1 VKYFHPGKLTVLALA
16 VTLSSCATLDQA
28 GRDYGTVIGCAGGA
42 VLGAGLTYIATRDA
56 GKAVAGGVVGG
67 AAGCAIGHV
76 WQNRQQELQR
86 IAQEENLKMQVDT
99 LQAQAPAQNGKPAAP
114 TDAGIVAQ
122 VEDQGM
128 FPTGSDQL
136 TTDGL
141 RQVRKLAIAF
151 KPTDSQS
158 TAAAQA
164 VLVVGHT
171 DATGTAEF
179 NQQLSERRARSVGKV
194 LAEAG
199 VPAQNLYFQGVGA
212 ARPLAD
218 NMTTEGRAQNRR
230 VEIVQLESTALLE
243 QRVKQERS
251 NPRYLAHGTRS
262 QSAVKAKTPSPV
274 SVAKTTPIP
283 SPVPV
288 EKTVAALP
296 ANFID
301 FGGAPASGDTT
312 QLARLVKPMESSGLT
327 LISKANASAPV
338 ASCDSDRPRVM
349 GAVKNLA
356 SGQELAEHDT
366 SDYLPGYNGR
376 VWANDVNGN
385 LVTITPI
392 AVLRN
397 NAEVAKQPRVQ
408 LVKGYDQNKKGKAT
422 TLNAVA
428 NTFEGQ
434 DTVLY
439 RVFVDDEQAPVSC
452 LDVVLEKFG
461 SKAVDGKL
469 FYDKTGE
476 SYVAK
481 FVPIRT

>member
-1 VKYFHPGKLTVLALA
+1 MKVFHPGKLSVLALSI
-16 VTLSSCATLDQA
+16 TLSSCATFDQA
-28 GRDYGTVIGCAGGA
+28 GRDYGTAIGCAGGA
-42 VLGAGLTYIATRDA
+42 ILGAGLTYAVTGNA
-56 GKAVAGGVVGG
+56 GKAVAGGLVGG

-86 IAQEENLKMQVDT
+86 IAKEENLKMQVDT
-99 LQAQAPAQNGKPAAP
+99 LQAQAPAANGKAAST

-128 FPTGSDQL
+128 FPTASDQL
-136 TTDGL
+136 TADGL
-141 RQVRKLAIAF
+141 RQVRKLATVF
-151 KPTDSQS
+151 KPADA
-158 TAAAQA
+158 TAKPQA
-164 VLVVGHT
+164 ILVVGHT
-171 DATGTAEF
+171 DATGSAEF

-199 VPAQNLYFQGVGA
+199 IPAQSLYFQGVGA

-218 NMTTEGRAQNRR
+218 NTTADGRAQNRR

-262 QSAVKAKTPSPV
+262 QAVAKAKPAPVAVASQKTP
-274 SVAKTTPIP
+274 VADKP
-283 SPVPV
+283 
-288 EKTVAALP
+288 VAALP

-301 FGGAPASGDTT
+301 FGGSPAADDNS
-312 QLARLVKPMESSGLT
+312 QLARLVKPLEPSGLT
-327 LISKANASAPV
+327 LISKAYASAPV
-338 ASCDSDRPRVM
+338 SSCDTDRPRVM

-356 SGQELAEHDT
+356 SGQELTQHET
-366 SDYLPGYNGR
+366 TDYLPGLNGR
-376 VWANDVNGN
+376 VWANNVNGN

-392 AVLRN
+392 AVLRD
-397 NAEVAKQPRVQ
+397 NAQIAKQPRVQ

-434 DTVLY
+434 DTLLY
-439 RVFVDDEQAPVSC
+439 RVFIDDDQAPVSC
-452 LDVVLEKFG
+452 MDVVLEKFG
-461 SKAVDGKL
+461 GKAADGKL
-469 FYDKTGE
+469 FYDKSGE

>member
-1 VKYFHPGKLTVLALA
+1 MKYFHPGKLTVLALA

-28 GRDYGTVIGCAGGA
+28 GRDYGTAIGCAGGA
-42 VLGAGLTYIATRDA
+42 LLGAGLTYAATRDA

-76 WQNRQQELQR
+76 WQNRQQELER

-99 LQAQAPAQNGKPAAP
+99 LQAQAPAQSGKPP
-114 TDAGIVAQ
+114 TTSDAGIVAQ

-136 TTDGL
+136 TSDGL
-141 RQVRKLAIAF
+141 RQVRKLANAF
-151 KPTDSQS
+151 KPADGQAG
-158 TAAAQA
+158 AAQQA

-199 VPAQNLYFQGVGA
+199 IASQNLYFQGVGA

-218 NMTTEGRAQNRR
+218 NTTADGRAQNRR

-262 QSAVKAKTPSPV
+262 QAASKTKQPV
-274 SVAKTTPIP
+274 ASSSSKTAPAAA
-283 SPVPV
+283 
-288 EKTVAALP
+288 EKTVAATP
-296 ANFID
+296 ANYID
-301 FGGAPASGDTT
+301 FGGSPASADTT
-312 QLARLVKPMESSGLT
+312 QLAQLVKPMQSSGFT

-338 ASCDSDRPRVM
+338 ASCDTDRPRVM

-356 SGQELAEHDT
+356 SGKELAEHDT
-366 SDYLPGYNGR
+366 SEYLPGYNGR

-392 AVLRN
+392 AVLRD

-439 RVFVDDEQAPVSC
+439 RVFVDDAQAPVSC
-452 LDVVLEKFG
+452 MDVVLEKFG

-481 FVPIRT
+481 FVPVRT

>member
-1 VKYFHPGKLTVLALA
+1 MKYFHPGKLTVLALA
-16 VTLSSCATLDQA
+16 VTLSSCATLNQA
-28 GRDYGTVIGCAGGA
+28 GRDYGTAIGCAGGA
-42 VLGAGLTYIATRDA
+42 LLGAGLTYAATRDA

-67 AAGCAIGHV
+67 AAGCVIGHV
-76 WQNRQQELQR
+76 WQNRQQELER
-86 IAQEENLKMQVDT
+86 IAREENLKMQVDT
-99 LQAQAPAQNGKPAAP
+99 LQAQAPAQSGKPATT

-141 RQVRKLAIAF
+141 RQVRKLANAF
-151 KPTDSQS
+151 KPADGQNG
-158 TAAAQA
+158 AAGQA

-199 VPAQNLYFQGVGA
+199 IAPQNLYFQGVGA

-218 NMTTEGRAQNRR
+218 NTTADGRAQNRR

-262 QSAVKAKTPSPV
+262 QTVTKVKEPV
-274 SVAKTTPIP
+274 ASSNKPAPA
-283 SPVPV
+283 PV
-288 EKTVAALP
+288 EKTVVTTP

-301 FGGAPASGDTT
+301 FGGSPASSDTS
-312 QLARLVKPMESSGLT
+312 QLAQLVKPMQSSGFA
-327 LISKANASAPV
+327 LISKANASTPV
-338 ASCDSDRPRVM
+338 ASCDGDRPRVM

-366 SDYLPGYNGR
+366 SEYLPGYNGR

-422 TLNAVA
+422 TLNAIA

-439 RVFVDDEQAPVSC
+439 RVFVDDAQAPVSC
-452 LDVVLEKFG
+452 MDVVLEKFG

-481 FVPIRT
+481 FVPVRT

>member
-1 VKYFHPGKLTVLALA
+1 MKYFYPGRLTVLALA
-16 VTLSSCATLDQA
+16 VALSSCASMDQA
-28 GRDYGTVIGCAGGA
+28 GRDYGTMIGCAGGA
-42 VLGAGLTYIATRDA
+42 LLGAGLVYAATGNA

-67 AAGCAIGHV
+67 AAGCAVGYV
-76 WQNRQQELQR
+76 WQNRLQELER
-86 IAQEENLKMQVDT
+86 IAKEENLKMQIDT
-99 LQAQAPAQNGKPAAP
+99 LQAQAPAQTGKPATT

-128 FPTGSDQL
+128 FATGSDQL

-141 RQVRKLAIAF
+141 RQVRKLALAF
-151 KPTDSQS
+151 KPADGQATS
-158 TAAAQA
+158 TPQA
-164 VLVVGHT
+164 ILVVGHT
-171 DATGTAEF
+171 DATGSPEY

-199 VPAQNLYFQGVGA
+199 IPAKNLYFQGVGA

-218 NMTTEGRAQNRR
+218 NTTTEGRAQNRR
-230 VEIVQLESTALLE
+230 VEIAQLESTALLE

-251 NPRYLAHGTRS
+251 NPRYLAHGTRT
-262 QSAVKAKTPSPV
+262 QAVPEAKVKAPAPTPS
-274 SVAKTTPIP
+274 AKPA
-283 SPVPV
+283 SAPV
-288 EKTVAALP
+288 EKAVAATP

-301 FGGAPASGDTT
+301 FGGSPASADTT
-312 QLARLVKPMESSGLT
+312 QLAPLVKPMQSSGFT

-356 SGQELAEHDT
+356 SGQELADHDT
-366 SDYLPGYNGR
+366 SDYLPGYNSR
-376 VWANDVNGN
+376 VWANTVNGN

-397 NAEVAKQPRVQ
+397 NAEIAKQPRVQ
-408 LVKGYDQNKKGKAT
+408 LVKDYDQNKKGKPT

-439 RVFVDDEQAPVSC
+439 RVFVDDAQAPVSC
-452 LDVVLEKFG
+452 MDVVLEKFG

-481 FVPIRT
+481 FVPVRT

>member
-1 VKYFHPGKLTVLALA
+1 MKYFYPGKLTVLAMT
-16 VTLSSCATLDQA
+16 VSLSSCATLDQA
-28 GRDYGTVIGCAGGA
+28 GRDYGTAIGCAGGA
-42 VLGAGLTYIATRDA
+42 LLGAGLTYAATRDA
-56 GKAVAGGVVGG
+56 GKAVAGGVLGG

-76 WQNRQQELQR
+76 WQNRQQELAR
-86 IAQEENLKMQVDT
+86 IAQEENLKMQVEM
-99 LQAQAPAQNGKPAAP
+99 LQAQAPAQNGKPAAAA
-114 TDAGIVAQ
+114 DAGIVAQ

-136 TTDGL
+136 TSDGL
-141 RQVRKLAIAF
+141 RQMRKLATVF
-151 KPTDSQS
+151 KPADAKS
-158 TAAAQA
+158 TAAPQA
-164 VLVVGHT
+164 ILVVGHT
-171 DATGTAEF
+171 DATGTAQF

-199 VPAQNLYFQGVGA
+199 IPAQSLYFQGVGA

-218 NMTTEGRAQNRR
+218 NTTVAGRTQNRR

-262 QSAVKAKTPSPV
+262 QPAAKAKDQVAASTP
-274 SVAKTTPIP
+274 KTAPA
-283 SPVPV
+283 PV
-288 EKTVAALP
+288 EKTVASLP
-296 ANFID
+296 PGFID
-301 FGGAPASGDTT
+301 FGGNPSSGDTT
-312 QLARLVKPMESSGLT
+312 QLAELVKPVQASGFT

-356 SGQELAEHDT
+356 SGQALTEHET
-366 SDYLPGYNGR
+366 TDYLPGYNGR
-376 VWANDVNGN
+376 VWAENVNGN

-392 AVLRN
+392 AVLRT

-408 LVKGYDQNKKGKAT
+408 LVKGYDQNKKGKPT
-422 TLNAVA
+422 TLSAVA

-439 RVFVDDEQAPVSC
+439 RVFVDDDQAPLSC
-452 LDVVLEKFG
+452 MDVVLEKFG

>member
-1 VKYFHPGKLTVLALA
+1 MKSFHPGKLTVLALA
-16 VTLSSCATLDQA
+16 VTLSSCATFDQA
-28 GRDYGTVIGCAGGA
+28 GRDYGTAIGCAGGA
-42 VLGAGLTYIATRDA
+42 LLGAGLIYAATGNA

-67 AAGCAIGHV
+67 AAGCAVGHV

-86 IAQEENLKMQVDT
+86 IAQEEHLKMQIDT
-99 LQAQAPAQNGKPAAP
+99 LQSQAPAQNGKPAVMA
-114 TDAGIVAQ
+114 DAGIVAQ

-136 TTDGL
+136 TADGL
-141 RQVRKLAIAF
+141 RQVRKLANAF
-151 KPTDSQS
+151 KPAQGQS
-158 TAAAQA
+158 SAQPQA

-171 DATGTAEF
+171 DATGSADF

-199 VPAQNLYFQGVGA
+199 ISAQSLYFQGVGA

-218 NMTTEGRAQNRR
+218 NTTAEGRAQNRR
-230 VEIVQLESTALLE
+230 VEIVQLESTALLA

-251 NPRYLAHGTRS
+251 NPRYLAHGTRN
-262 QSAVKAKTPSPV
+262 QSTSKAK
-274 SVAKTTPIP
+274 
-283 SPVPV
+283 
-288 EKTVAALP
+288 VAASAP
-296 ANFID
+296 QAKAPTKSVEQPVAASPSNFVD
-301 FGGAPASGDTT
+301 FGGSPASADTN
-312 QLARLVKPMESSGLT
+312 QLARLVKPMESTGFT
-327 LISKANASAPV
+327 LISKANASVPV
-338 ASCDSDRPRVM
+338 ASCEADRPRVA

-356 SGQELAEHDT
+356 SGQELAEHET
-366 SDYLPGYNGR
+366 TDYLPGYNGR
-376 VWANDVNGN
+376 VWANNVNGN

-397 NAEVAKQPRVQ
+397 NAEIAKQPRIQ

-422 TLNAVA
+422 TLAAVA

-439 RVFVDDEQAPVSC
+439 RVFIDDAQAPVNC
-452 LDVVLEKFG
+452 MDIVLDKNG
-461 SKAVDGKL
+461 GKAVDGKL

>member
-1 VKYFHPGKLTVLALA
+1 MKYFHPGKLTVLALA

-28 GRDYGTVIGCAGGA
+28 GRDYGTAIGCAGGA
-42 VLGAGLTYIATRDA
+42 LLGAGLTYAATGNA

-76 WQNRQQELQR
+76 WQNRLQELER
-86 IAQEENLKMQVDT
+86 VAKEENLKMQIDT
-99 LQAQAPAQNGKPAAP
+99 LQAQAPAQAGNPART

-128 FPTGSDQL
+128 FPTASDQL
-136 TTDGL
+136 TSDGL
-141 RQVRKLAIAF
+141 RQVRKLAQAF
-151 KPTDSQS
+151 KPTE
-158 TAAAQA
+158 AQA
-164 VLVVGHT
+164 GSAQQAILVVGHT
-171 DATGTAEF
+171 DATGTPEF

-194 LAEAG
+194 LSEAG
-199 VPAQNLYFQGVGA
+199 ISAKNLYFQGVGA

-218 NMTTEGRAQNRR
+218 NTTADGRAQNRR

-262 QSAVKAKTPSPV
+262 QPTIKAKEQ
-274 SVAKTTPIP
+274 VASTAAKPAAA
-283 SPVPV
+283 PV
-288 EKTVAALP
+288 EKVVATATP

-301 FGGAPASGDTT
+301 FGGSPASDDTS
-312 QLARLVKPMESSGLT
+312 QLARLVKPMQSSGFT
-327 LISKANASAPV
+327 LINKANASAPV

-366 SDYLPGYNGR
+366 SDYLPGYNGK
-376 VWANDVNGN
+376 VWANAVNGN

-397 NAEVAKQPRVQ
+397 NAEIAKQPRIQ

-439 RVFVDDEQAPVSC
+439 RVFVDDAQAPVSC
-452 LDVVLEKFG
+452 MDVVLEKFG
-461 SKAVDGKL
+461 SKALDGKL

-481 FVPIRT
+481 FVPVRT

>member
-1 VKYFHPGKLTVLALA
+1 MKYFHPGKLTVLALA
-16 VTLSSCATLDQA
+16 VTMCSCASLDQA
-28 GRDYGTVIGCAGGA
+28 GRDYGTAIGCAGGA
-42 VLGAGLTYIATRDA
+42 LLGAGLVYAATGNA

-67 AAGCAIGHV
+67 AAGCAVGHV

-99 LQAQAPAQNGKPAAP
+99 LQAQTPAQNGKPAEAI
-114 TDAGIVAQ
+114 DAGIVAQ

-136 TTDGL
+136 TADGV
-141 RQVRKLAIAF
+141 RQVRKLAVAF
-151 KPTDSQS
+151 KPTDSKS
-158 TAAAQA
+158 SAAPQA

-171 DATGTAEF
+171 DATGTAQF

-199 VPAQNLYFQGVGA
+199 IPAQSLYFQGVGA

-218 NMTTEGRAQNRR
+218 NLTVEGRAQNRR

-262 QSAVKAKTPSPV
+262 QPATKTQEAVVAAKPKAAP
-274 SVAKTTPIP
+274 A
-283 SPVPV
+283 PV
-288 EKTVAALP
+288 EQTVAALP
-296 ANFID
+296 AGFID
-301 FGGAPASGDTT
+301 FGGSPASSDTT
-312 QLARLVKPMESSGLT
+312 ELAQLVKPMQATGFT

-356 SGQELAEHDT
+356 SGQELTEHDT

-376 VWANDVNGN
+376 VWANAVNGN

-397 NAEVAKQPRVQ
+397 NAEIAKQPRVQ

-439 RVFVDDEQAPVSC
+439 RVFIDDTHAPLSC
-452 LDVVLEKFG
+452 MDVVLEKFG

-481 FVPIRT
+481 FIPVRT